1 MQSPVNSS
9 VKLQEGEIEPGL
21 NAFICPESGGIWIP
35 LQSYV
40 NWREHHLD
48 EIAPAP
54 QQYTPE
60 TTDDSKRR
68 AYICPESGR
77 VLLRYKVGHGLNF
90 HIDRSPVSGG
100 VWLDKGEW
108 EALKSKGLHTQM
120 HLIFT
125 ASYQRQVRTAEYDQT
140 IEDNF
145 KNRIG
150 ALAFDKVIQ
159 FRDWLTTQPKRREIV
174 SYLLSHEEDD
184 AEKEVKREARDS
196 ATPPSAAVR
205 DIDAP

>member
-1 MQSPVNSS
+1 MKSPVNPS
-9 VKLQEGEIEPGL
+9 VTLQEGEIEPGL
-21 NAFICPESGGIWIP
+21 NVFICPESGGIWIP

-40 NWREHHLD
+40 NWREQHR
-48 EIAPAP
+48 EEAAPAP

-60 TTDDSKRR
+60 TSDDSKRP

-125 ASYQRQVRTAEYDQT
+125 ASYQRQVRTAEYDQA
-140 IEDNF
+140 IEENF
-145 KNRIG
+145 KQRVG
-150 ALAFDKVIQ
+150 VEQFEKVIA
-159 FRDWLTTQPKRREIV
+159 FKEWLATQPKRREIL
-174 SYLLSHEEDD
+174 SYLLNQEEAE

-196 ATPPSAAVR
+196 ALPSSGTV
-205 DIDAP
+205 

>member
-1 MQSPVNSS
+1 MQSPVNPG
-9 VKLQEGEIEPGL
+9 VTLQEGEIEPGL
-21 NAFICPESGGIWIP
+21 NAYICPESGGIWIP

-40 NWREHHLD
+40 NWREQHRD
-48 EIAPAP
+48 EAAPAP
-54 QQYTPE
+54 QQYTPV
-60 TTDDSKRR
+60 TIDDSKRR

-140 IEDNF
+140 IEENF
-145 KNRIG
+145 KLRVG
-150 ALAFDKVIQ
+150 AEASEKVIQ
-159 FRDWLTTQPKRREIV
+159 FVEWLATQPKRREIIG
-174 SYLLSHEEDD
+174 YLLSHEEVD

-196 ATPPSAAVR
+196 ATPSSGV
-205 DIDAP
+205 

>member
-9 VKLQEGEIEPGL
+9 VTMQEGEIEPGL
-21 NAFICPESGGIWIP
+21 NAYLCPESGGIWIP

-40 NWREHHLD
+40 NWREHHRED
-48 EIAPAP
+48 PTPEP

-60 TTDDSKRR
+60 TGDDSKRR
-68 AYICPESGR
+68 AFICPESGR

-125 ASYQRQVRTAEYDQT
+125 ASYQRQVRTEEYDQT
-140 IEDNF
+140 IEENF

-150 ALAFDKVIQ
+150 AEQFEKVAV
-159 FRDWLTTQPKRREIV
+159 FRDWLITQPKRREIV
-174 SYLLSHEEDD
+174 SYLLNLDEQE
-184 AEKEVKREARDS
+184 AEKNAK
-196 ATPPSAAVR
+196 
-205 DIDAP
+205 

>member
-1 MQSPVNSS
+1 MQSPVNPG
-9 VKLQEGEIEPGL
+9 VTLQEREIEPGL
-21 NAFICPESGGIWIP
+21 SAYLCPESGGIWIP

-48 EIAPAP
+48 EAAPAP
-54 QQYTPE
+54 QQQYTPV

-145 KNRIG
+145 KLRVG
-150 ALAFDKVIQ
+150 AEASDKVAE
-159 FRDWLTTQPKRREIV
+159 FREWLATQPKRREIIG
-174 SYLLSHEEDD
+174 YLLSHEE
-184 AEKEVKREARDS
+184 AETEKEVKREARDS
-196 ATPPSAAVR
+196 ATPPSAGT
-205 DIDAP
+205 

>member
-1 MQSPVNSS
+1 MQSPVNPS
-9 VKLQEGEIEPGL
+9 VALVEGEIEPGL
-21 NAFICPESGGIWIP
+21 TAFICPESGGIWIP

-40 NWREHHLD
+40 NWQEQHRAE
-48 EIAPAP
+48 PTSVP
-54 QQYTPE
+54 QQFAPE
-60 TTDDSKRR
+60 ITDDSKRR

-108 EALKSKGLHTQM
+108 EALKSKGLHTQI

-150 ALAFDKVIQ
+150 APQYEKVVAFKEWLA
-159 FRDWLTTQPKRREIV
+159 TQPKRREIV
-174 SYLLSHEEDD
+174 SYLLSLDEQEN
-184 AEKEVKREARDS
+184 EK
-196 ATPPSAAVR
+196 PPTQERVS
-205 DIDAP
+205 P